1 MLSLLKKLWNW
12 LKSLFIAS
20 PKAINPKEV
29 QNTPPEPSDGEY
41 EGILMGLFEQV
52 AAGTTTG
59 GLRGWLYSRHCNDK
73 KLARWLGVKSEEWLQ
88 YPEDYQTLGRD
99 LAALGKVM
107 TGNLGEVSQRISLQL
122 RDAVRD
128 VSGVEEENLGPKE
141 TDLTEVQKFYQLLN
155 QGKTSTTQRLST
167 ANNTPI
173 VQDAKFWFEQ
183 GNQKYTNGDF
193 IGAIAS
199 YDRALEFKPDDH
211 QAWTNRGVALHNLGR
226 FEQAIASY
234 DRALEIKPDYH
245 EAWNNR
251 GVALRDLGRLEQAIA
266 SYDRALEI
274 KPDYH
279 EAWKRRGNALG
290 NLGRLEEAIAS
301 YDRALEIKPDYPDAW
316 DIRGVILNNLGR
328 YEEALACS
336 DKALEIKP
344 DFDHAWYVRG
354 FALDG
359 LGRFEEAIA
368 SYDQALEMKPD
379 YPNAWSSRGIALYNL
394 GRFAEAIASHD
405 RALEIQP
412 DYPNAW
418 NNRGNALRDL
428 GRLEEAL
435 ASWDRALEIKPDDHE
450 AWYGRGIALDDLG
463 RLEEEIASYDRALE
477 IKPDKHE
484 AWYNRGIALRN
495 LGRFAEAIAS
505 CDRALEIKP
514 DDHVAW
520 NNRGNALADL
530 GRYEDAIA
538 SYDRALEIKPDYP
551 DAWGNRG
558 TAVCSLSKNRISTPS
573 LEALIYRKPI
583 VALNDREPHIF
594 ALREALPH
602 LIQGSPPWGQIYRY
616 LGQAYLEH
624 SQYKEKASPYWREAI
639 RHYQIALPIL
649 SEKDFPEDHLK
660 ILQGL
665 IRAHL
670 SLQEIPEARFYQQ
683 QGRHLFTRLRAQK
696 RDKPAFERKFSS
708 FSHLE
713 IDLLI
718 EENHPLDA
726 IEQAEFYKNRC
737 LTWILDNWQENPTSP
752 DYATIQSLTSPNK
765 AIIYWYL
772 SEDNLTTFIITAE
785 ADPVIVEPEQRRQPA
800 RQFRTWLTEWDK
812 QYLDYASKKE
822 TENKQN
828 HPWRLSLNSRFAQL
842 KRILQIDKILE
853 PLPVSVNSL
862 ILIPHRDLHRFPL
875 HTLFP
880 EKYTATYLPSA
891 QVGLRPQSGDFSYS
905 PLLSVEDPKTE
916 QKPLDFAQLESAI
929 ISHILQ
935 PSQRISPKKASRENV
950 RKALENAHKTFHFTG
965 HGFYDSFRPQE
976 SAIALSDGL
985 LTVRDINKLNLSS
998 YRLVCLAACETA
1010 LTGKDGITTEY
1021 VGLVSAFLAAGATN
1035 VVSTLWPVKE
1045 ISSAWFMINFYQRL
1059 LAGESPALALKNTQ
1073 NWLKNITWQQLAH
1086 WIEQLGQLPSL
1097 TEGVDRLEARAAN
1110 ILKEGSTIGLDQLTE
1125 YSDPYY
1131 WAAYTLTG
1139 QD

>member
-20 PKAINPKEV
+20 PKAINPKKVE
-29 QNTPPEPSDGEY
+29 NTPPEPSDGEY

-59 GLRGWLYSRHCNDK
+59 GLRGWLYSRHCDDK

-128 VSGVEEENLGPKE
+128 VSSVEGENLCPKE
-141 TDLTEVQKFYQLLN
+141 TDLTEV
-155 QGKTSTTQRLST
+155 
-167 ANNTPI
+167 
-173 VQDAKFWFEQ
+173 VQDAAFWFEQ
-183 GNQKYTNGDF
+183 GTQKYMNGDF

-199 YDRALEFKPDDH
+199 YDRALEIKPDKHEAWDNRGFALVNLGRLEEAIASYDRALEIKPDFHQAWNNRGIALHKLGRFEQAIASYDRALEFKPDFH
-211 QAWTNRGVALHNLGR
+211 QAWINRGVALGNLGRFEEAIASYDRALEIKPDLHQAWYNRGVALYNLGRFEEAIASYDRALEFKPDKHEAWTNRGVALYNLGR

-245 EAWNNR
+245 LAWNNR
-251 GVALRDLGRLEQAIA
+251 GFALGNLGRFEQAIAFYDRALEIKPDFHLAWDNRGIALANLGRLAEAIA

-279 EAWKRRGNALG
+279 EAWGNRGIALAD
-290 NLGRLEEAIAS
+290 LGRLEEAIAS
-301 YDRALEIKPDYPDAW
+301 YDRALEIKPDY
-316 DIRGVILNNLGR
+316 
-328 YEEALACS
+328 
-336 DKALEIKP
+336 
-344 DFDHAWYVRG
+344 
-354 FALDG
+354 
-359 LGRFEEAIA
+359 
-368 SYDQALEMKPD
+368 
-379 YPNAWSSRGIALYNL
+379 
-394 GRFAEAIASHD
+394 
-405 RALEIQP
+405 
-412 DYPNAW
+412 
-418 NNRGNALRDL
+418 
-428 GRLEEAL
+428 
-435 ASWDRALEIKPDDHE
+435 HE
-450 AWYGRGIALDDLG
+450 AWYGRG
-463 RLEEEIASYDRALE
+463 
-477 IKPDKHE
+477 
-484 AWYNRGIALRN
+484 W
-495 LGRFAEAIAS
+495 
-505 CDRALEIKP
+505 
-514 DDHVAW
+514 
-520 NNRGNALADL
+520 
-530 GRYEDAIA
+530 
-538 SYDRALEIKPDYP
+538 
-551 DAWGNRG
+551 
-558 TAVCSLSKNRISTPS
+558 AVCSLSKNRISTPS

-624 SQYKEKASPYWREAI
+624 SQYKENASPYWREAI
-639 RHYQIALPIL
+639 RHYQTALPIL
-649 SEKDFPEDHLK
+649 SEKDFPEDHLE

-752 DYATIQSLTSPNK
+752 DYATIQSLTDPNK

-772 SEDNLTTFIITAE
+772 SEDNLTTFIITPE
-785 ADPVIVEPEQRRQPA
+785 ADPVIVEPEQRRQLA

-853 PLPVSVNSL
+853 PLPVSVDSL

-891 QVGLRPQSGDFSYS
+891 QVGLRPQSGDSSYS

-916 QKPLDFAQLESAI
+916 QKPMDFAQLESAI

-1073 NWLKNITWQQLAH
+1073 NWLKNITWQQLAN
-1086 WIEQLGQLPSL
+1086 WIEQLGQLPDL
-1097 TEGVDRLEARAAN
+1097 REGVDRLEVRAAN
-1110 ILKEGSTIGLDQLTE
+1110 TLKEGSTIGLDQLTE
-1125 YSDPYY
+1125 YSDPYH

>member
-20 PKAINPKEV
+20 PKAINPKKVE
-29 QNTPPEPSDGEY
+29 NTPPEPSDGEY

-59 GLRGWLYSRHCNDK
+59 GLRGWLYSRHCDDK

-128 VSGVEEENLGPKE
+128 VSSVEGENLCPKE
-141 TDLTEVQKFYQLLN
+141 TDLTEV
-155 QGKTSTTQRLST
+155 
-167 ANNTPI
+167 
-173 VQDAKFWFEQ
+173 VQDAAFWFEQ
-183 GNQKYTNGDF
+183 GTQKYMNGDF

-199 YDRALEFKPDDH
+199 YDRALEIKPDKHEAWDNRGFALVNLGRLEEAIASYDRALEIKPDFHQAWNNRGIALHKLGRFEQAIASYDRALEFKPDFH
-211 QAWTNRGVALHNLGR
+211 QAWINRGVALGNLGRFEEAIASYDRALEIKPDLHQAWYNRGVALYNLGRFEEAIASYDRALEFKPDKHEAWTNRGVALYNLGR

-245 EAWNNR
+245 LAWNNR
-251 GVALRDLGRLEQAIA
+251 GFALGNLGRFEQAIAFYDRALEIKPDFHLAWDNRGIALANLGRLAEAIA

-279 EAWKRRGNALG
+279 EAWYNRGIALAD
-290 NLGRLEEAIAS
+290 LGRLEEAIAS
-301 YDRALEIKPDYPDAW
+301 YDRALEIKPDY
-316 DIRGVILNNLGR
+316 
-328 YEEALACS
+328 
-336 DKALEIKP
+336 
-344 DFDHAWYVRG
+344 
-354 FALDG
+354 
-359 LGRFEEAIA
+359 
-368 SYDQALEMKPD
+368 
-379 YPNAWSSRGIALYNL
+379 
-394 GRFAEAIASHD
+394 
-405 RALEIQP
+405 
-412 DYPNAW
+412 
-418 NNRGNALRDL
+418 
-428 GRLEEAL
+428 
-435 ASWDRALEIKPDDHE
+435 HE
-450 AWYGRGIALDDLG
+450 AWYGRG
-463 RLEEEIASYDRALE
+463 
-477 IKPDKHE
+477 
-484 AWYNRGIALRN
+484 W
-495 LGRFAEAIAS
+495 
-505 CDRALEIKP
+505 
-514 DDHVAW
+514 
-520 NNRGNALADL
+520 
-530 GRYEDAIA
+530 
-538 SYDRALEIKPDYP
+538 
-551 DAWGNRG
+551 
-558 TAVCSLSKNRISTPS
+558 AVCSLSKNRISTPS

-624 SQYKEKASPYWREAI
+624 SQYKENASPYWREAI
-639 RHYQIALPIL
+639 RHYQTALPIL
-649 SEKDFPEDHLK
+649 SEKDFPEDHLE

-752 DYATIQSLTSPNK
+752 DYATIQSLTDPNK

-772 SEDNLTTFIITAE
+772 SEDNLTTFIITPE
-785 ADPVIVEPEQRRQPA
+785 ADPVIVEPEQRRQLA

-853 PLPVSVNSL
+853 PLPVSVDSL

-891 QVGLRPQSGDFSYS
+891 QVGLRPQSGDSSYS

-916 QKPLDFAQLESAI
+916 QKPMDFAQLESAI

-1073 NWLKNITWQQLAH
+1073 NWLKNITWQQLAN
-1086 WIEQLGQLPSL
+1086 WIEQLGQLPDL
-1097 TEGVDRLEARAAN
+1097 REGVDRLEVRAAN
-1110 ILKEGSTIGLDQLTE
+1110 TLKEGSTIGLDQLTE
-1125 YSDPYY
+1125 YSDPYH

>member
-1 MLSLLKKLWNW
+1 MWNSIIQFYQTNKDWIDNLLSGALVTVVLAIIGFIWWYRQQKRQVRIIEPSLPFTKIAPNSNVIPIIYKRDEKDKSPLADHNIIYQHRMADRNFTNELVQNLEQNRWLIIVGPTGIGKTREAAEVAQRLNHEGWTVLVLKLGEWLERPENKQLEAIGTDRKLLFFLDDLNSYMRRSLQIDQNPQAKDSPLAAINIPLQERLLKTLEAYETHCTRPEEVRVIATARDEKEPESPGQPSEWDKLQWDKYPELWERFQLVKLPSPEDGAIVELLQDTIPQTNIKAETDYSSIAAYNDSTFRNVVENLVRLENRQLPLNPANYQATLRGNW
-12 LKSLFIAS
+12 QKRYQDAIKRDNLAKYIYAAVDLLRQCNISLEPFIVEPTARFIAKGNMWQQLWYRWQIKQS
-20 PKAINPKEV
+20 LADLIARENIL
-29 QNTPPEPSDGEY
+29 EPRDGQIEAKGKQVELNDY
-41 EGILMGLFEQV
+41 LRPLKQLIWQLFEEKPLEMLPSL
-52 AAGTTTG
+52 AGFT
-59 GLRGWLYSRHCNDK
+59 LKLYELKR
-73 KLARWLGVKSEEWLQ
+73 
-88 YPEDYQTLGRD
+88 Y
-99 LAALGKVM
+99 
-107 TGNLGEVSQRISLQL
+107 
-122 RDAVRD
+122 
-128 VSGVEEENLGPKE
+128 
-141 TDLTEVQKFYQLLN
+141 
-155 QGKTSTTQRLST
+155 
-167 ANNTPI
+167 
-173 VQDAKFWFEQ
+173 QDALKGFNRLVSFAPQGEDGWVYRGSTFYYLEQ
-183 GNQKYTNGDF
+183 YQE
-193 IGAIAS
+193 AIAS
-199 YDRALEFKPDDH
+199 
-211 QAWTNRGVALHNLGR
+211 W
-226 FEQAIASY
+226 

-245 EAWNNR
+245 EAW
-251 GVALRDLGRLEQAIA
+251 
-266 SYDRALEI
+266 
-274 KPDYH
+274 
-279 EAWKRRGNALG
+279 
-290 NLGRLEEAIAS
+290 
-301 YDRALEIKPDYPDAW
+301 
-316 DIRGVILNNLGR
+316 
-328 YEEALACS
+328 
-336 DKALEIKP
+336 
-344 DFDHAWYVRG
+344 
-354 FALDG
+354 
-359 LGRFEEAIA
+359 
-368 SYDQALEMKPD
+368 
-379 YPNAWSSRGIALYNL
+379 
-394 GRFAEAIASHD
+394 
-405 RALEIQP
+405 
-412 DYPNAW
+412 
-418 NNRGNALRDL
+418 
-428 GRLEEAL
+428 
-435 ASWDRALEIKPDDHE
+435 
-450 AWYGRGIALDDLG
+450 YGRG
-463 RLEEEIASYDRALE
+463 
-477 IKPDKHE
+477 
-484 AWYNRGIALRN
+484 W
-495 LGRFAEAIAS
+495 
-505 CDRALEIKP
+505 
-514 DDHVAW
+514 
-520 NNRGNALADL
+520 
-530 GRYEDAIA
+530 
-538 SYDRALEIKPDYP
+538 
-551 DAWGNRG
+551 
-558 TAVCSLSKNRISTPS
+558 AVCSLSKNRISTPS

-616 LGQAYLEH
+616 LGEAYLEH

-639 RHYQIALPIL
+639 GHYQIALPIL
-649 SEKDFPEDHLK
+649 SEKDFPEDHLE

-696 RDKPAFERKFSS
+696 RDKPAFEAKFSS

-785 ADPVIVEPEQRRQPA
+785 ADPVIVEPEQRRQSA

-812 QYLDYASKKE
+812 QYRDYASKKE

-891 QVGLRPQSGDFSYS
+891 QVGLRPQSSDFSYS

-916 QKPLDFAQLESAI
+916 QKPMDFAQLESAI

-1086 WIEQLGQLPSL
+1086 WIEQLRQLPSL

>member
-1 MLSLLKKLWNW
+1 MWNSIIQFYQTNKNWIDNLLSGALVTVVLAIIGFIWWYREQKRKVRIIEPSLPFTKIAPNSNVIPIIYKRDEKDKSPLADHNIIYQHRMADRNFTNELLQNLEENRWLIILGPTGIGKTREAAEVAQRLNHEGWTVLLLKLGEWLERPENKQLEAIGTDRKLLFFLDDLNSYMRRSLEVEQNPQAKDSPLAAINIPLQERLLKTLKAYETYCTRPEEVRVIATARDEKEPESPGQPSEWDKLQWDKYPELWNRFHLVKLPSPEDGAIVELLQDTIPQTNIKAETDYSSIAACNDSTFRNVVENLVRLDNRQLPLNPANYQATLRGNWQKRYQDAIKRDTLAKYIYAAVDLLRQCNVSLEPFIVEPTARFIAKGNMWQQLWYRWKIKQSLADLIARENILEPRDGQIEAKGKQVELNDYLRPLKQLIWQLFKQKPEKMLPSLAGFTLKLYELNRYRDALKGFNRLVSLLPQW
-12 LKSLFIAS
+12 
-20 PKAINPKEV
+20 E
-29 QNTPPEPSDGEY
+29 DGWFY
-41 EGILMGLFEQV
+41 Q
-52 AAGTTTG
+52 GTTFYY
-59 GLRGWLYSRHCNDK
+59 L
-73 KLARWLGVKSEEWLQ
+73 EQ
-88 YPEDYQTLGRD
+88 YQE
-99 LAALGKVM
+99 
-107 TGNLGEVSQRISLQL
+107 
-122 RDAVRD
+122 
-128 VSGVEEENLGPKE
+128 
-141 TDLTEVQKFYQLLN
+141 
-155 QGKTSTTQRLST
+155 
-167 ANNTPI
+167 
-173 VQDAKFWFEQ
+173 
-183 GNQKYTNGDF
+183 
-193 IGAIAS
+193 
-199 YDRALEFKPDDH
+199 
-211 QAWTNRGVALHNLGR
+211 
-226 FEQAIASY
+226 AIASY

-251 GVALRDLGRLEQAIA
+251 G
-266 SYDRALEI
+266 
-274 KPDYH
+274 
-279 EAWKRRGNALG
+279 W
-290 NLGRLEEAIAS
+290 
-301 YDRALEIKPDYPDAW
+301 
-316 DIRGVILNNLGR
+316 
-328 YEEALACS
+328 
-336 DKALEIKP
+336 
-344 DFDHAWYVRG
+344 
-354 FALDG
+354 
-359 LGRFEEAIA
+359 
-368 SYDQALEMKPD
+368 
-379 YPNAWSSRGIALYNL
+379 
-394 GRFAEAIASHD
+394 
-405 RALEIQP
+405 
-412 DYPNAW
+412 
-418 NNRGNALRDL
+418 
-428 GRLEEAL
+428 
-435 ASWDRALEIKPDDHE
+435 
-450 AWYGRGIALDDLG
+450 
-463 RLEEEIASYDRALE
+463 
-477 IKPDKHE
+477 
-484 AWYNRGIALRN
+484 
-495 LGRFAEAIAS
+495 
-505 CDRALEIKP
+505 
-514 DDHVAW
+514 
-520 NNRGNALADL
+520 
-530 GRYEDAIA
+530 
-538 SYDRALEIKPDYP
+538 
-551 DAWGNRG
+551 
-558 TAVCSLSKNRISTPS
+558 AVCSLSKNRVSTPS

-616 LGQAYLEH
+616 LGEAYLEH

-649 SEKDFPEDHLK
+649 TEKDFPEDHLE

-696 RDKPAFERKFSS
+696 RDKPAFEAKFSS

-737 LTWILDNWQENPTSP
+737 LTWILDSWQENPTSP

-785 ADPVIVEPEQRRQPA
+785 ADPVIVEPEQRRQLA

-853 PLPVSVNSL
+853 PLPVSVDSL

-891 QVGLRPQSGDFSYS
+891 QVGLRPQSGDSSYS

-916 QKPLDFAQLESAI
+916 QKPMDFAQLESAI

-1021 VGLVSAFLAAGATN
+1021 VGLVSAFRAAGATN
-1035 VVSTLWPVKE
+1035 VVNVAELLGVKSPLNPVPGLILGQSEVNVLEMTGAYGVFDHGGRWNRPHAIKRILDASDCKNVEDLSTCRVIYDYGKDSE
-1045 ISSAWFMINFYQRL
+1045 RNQQVIFAVQ
-1059 LAGESPALALKNTQ
+1059 SPAGIAGNYEFTWADPAGGWGTPNFLTPETDNHSAL
-1073 NWLKNITWQQLAH
+1073 
-1086 WIEQLGQLPSL
+1086 
-1097 TEGVDRLEARAAN
+1097 R
-1110 ILKEGSTIGLDQLTE
+1110 IG
-1125 YSDPYY
+1125 P
-1131 WAAYTLTG
+1131 
-1139 QD
+1139 